1 MTILA
6 LMREVAFIKQNKEK
20 WLEFERVISNKEKK
34 NPDELADLHIKIMN
48 DLAYAQSF
56 YPKSKVVP
64 YLNKLAKVSYSKVY
78 HTKRV
83 DKNPFT
89 SFFFEQVPLL
99 CYQYRKYIYLAF
111 IVFFVF
117 FFVGLISTFNDESF
131 ARKVLGNAYVDV
143 TLENIESGDTLAI
156 YKGGTNWGSF
166 IGIFSNNIWVGIRMF
181 LSGLLIG
188 IGTGLYIMYNGIMV
202 AVFQAFFYQQNT
214 LWDSVKGIW
223 IHGTYEIFSMIIE
236 SAAGY
241 IIGASIL
248 FPGSLKRL
256 ESFKIGIRH
265 AFYIFLS
272 TIPFTFVAGFLE
284 GYVTRYYNTMP
295 TFVCYLIILF
305 CLVTISYYYL
315 ILPFKVAKKQQLA
328 TA

>member
-1 MTILA
+1 
-6 LMREVAFIKQNKEK
+6 MREVAFIKQNKEK

-64 YLNKLAKVSYSKVY
+64 YLNKLAKTSYSKVY

-83 DKNPFT
+83 DKNPILY
-89 SFFFEQVPLL
+89 FFFDEVPLL
-99 CYQYRKYIYLAF
+99 CYRYRKYIYTAF
-111 IVFFVF
+111 AVFFVF
-117 FFVGLISTFNDESF
+117 FFVGLLSTFNDESF
-131 ARKVLGNAYVDV
+131 ARQILGDSYVNK
-143 TLENIESGDTLAI
+143 TLENIESGDTLAV
-156 YKGGTNWGSF
+156 YKGGSNWGSF
-166 IGIFSNNIWVGIRMF
+166 IGIFNNNLWVGLKMF
-181 LSGLLIG
+181 LSGLFIG
-188 IGTGLYIMYNGIMV
+188 IGTGVYIVYNSIMV

-248 FPGSLKRL
+248 FPGTLKRF
-256 ESFKIGIRH
+256 ESFKTGLRN
-265 AFYIFLS
+265 AFFIFLS
-272 TIPFTFVAGFLE
+272 TIPFTFIAGFLE
-284 GYVTRYYNTMP
+284 GYVTRYSNTMP
-295 TFVCYLIILF
+295 TIFCYLIILF
-305 CLVTISYYYL
+305 CLVTISYYYFV
-315 ILPFKVAKKQQLA
+315 LPFQVAKKHGKR
-328 TA
+328 

>member
-1 MTILA
+1 MIILA

-20 WLEFERVISNKEKK
+20 WLEFENAISNKEKK
-34 NPDELADLHIKIMN
+34 NPDDIAELHIKIMN

-83 DKNPFT
+83 DQNPFVA
-89 SFFFEQVPLL
+89 FFFDQVPLL
-99 CYQYRKYIYLAF
+99 CYQYRKYIYIAF
-111 IVFFVF
+111 AVFFIF
-117 FFVGLISTFNDESF
+117 FFVGLLSTFQEESF
-131 ARKVLGNAYVDV
+131 ARQVLGNGYVDE
-143 TLENIESGDTLAI
+143 TLDNIQSGDTLAI
-156 YKGGTNWGSF
+156 YKGGTTWGSF
-166 IGIFSNNIWVGIRMF
+166 IGIFTNNLWVGLRMF
-181 LSGLLIG
+181 LSGIFIG
-188 IGTGLYIMYNGIMV
+188 LGTGLYIVYNSVMV
-202 AVFQAFFYQQNT
+202 AVFQAFFYQQNS

-248 FPGSLKRL
+248 FPGSLKRW
-256 ESFKIGIRH
+256 ESFKIGMRH

-272 TIPFTFVAGFLE
+272 TIPFTLVAGFLE
-284 GYVTRYYNTMP
+284 GYVTRLYNVMP
-295 TFVCYLIILF
+295 TFLCYVIILF
-305 CLVTISYYYL
+305 CLTTISYYYL
-315 ILPFKVAKKQQLA
+315 ILPYKVAKKYSLRS
-328 TA
+328 

>member
-1 MTILA
+1 MFILA
-6 LMREVAFIKQNKEK
+6 IMREVAFIKQNKEK
-20 WLEFERVISNKEKK
+20 WLEFESVITNKEKK
-34 NPDELADLHIKIMN
+34 NPDEIADLHIKIMN

-56 YPKSKVVP
+56 YPKSKVVS

-83 DKNPFT
+83 DKNPLLY
-89 SFFFEQVPLL
+89 FFFEEVPLL
-99 CYQYRKYIYLAF
+99 CYQYRKYINTAF

-117 FFVGLISTFNDESF
+117 FFVGLLSTFNDDSF
-131 ARKVLGNAYVDV
+131 ARQILSDSYVDT

-156 YKGGTNWGSF
+156 YKSGSNWGSF
-166 IGIFSNNIWVGIRMF
+166 IGIFTNNMWVGLRMF

-188 IGTGLYIMYNGIMV
+188 LGTGLYIVYNAIMV

-214 LWDSVKGIW
+214 LFDSLKGIW
-223 IHGTYEIFSMIIE
+223 IHGTYEIFAMVIE

-248 FPGSLKRL
+248 FPGTLKRL
-256 ESFKIGIRH
+256 ESFKIGLRH

-295 TFVCYLIILF
+295 TIACFTIILF
-305 CLVTISYYYL
+305 CLITISYYYL
-315 ILPFKVAKKQQLA
+315 ILPYKVAKKLSVA
-328 TA
+328 

>member
-1 MTILA
+1 
-6 LMREVAFIKQNKEK
+6 MREVAFIKQNKEK

-83 DKNPFT
+83 EKNPFL
-89 SFFFEQVPLL
+89 SFFFEKVPLL
-99 CYQYRKYIYLAF
+99 CYYNRKYIYLAF
-111 IVFFVF
+111 IVFFIF
-117 FFVGLISTFNDESF
+117 FFVGLISTFNDENF
-131 ARKVLGNAYVDV
+131 ARQVLGDGYVDQ

-156 YKGGTNWGSF
+156 YGTSSNWGSF
-166 IGIFSNNIWVGIRMF
+166 IGIFANNLWVGIRMF
-181 LSGLLIG
+181 LSGLFLG
-188 IGTGLYIMYNGIMV
+188 VGTGVYIVYNSMMV

-223 IHGTYEIFSMIIE
+223 IHGTYEIFGMIIE

-241 IIGASIL
+241 LIGGSIL
-248 FPGSLKRL
+248 FPGSLKRM
-256 ESFKIGIRH
+256 ESFQKGLH
-265 AFYIFLS
+265 DAFFIFLS
-272 TIPFTFVAGFLE
+272 TIPFTLIAGFLE
-284 GYVTRYYNTMP
+284 GYVTRYYNDMHAI
-295 TFVCYLIILF
+295 FCYLIILF

-315 ILPFKVAKKQQLA
+315 ILPFKVAKKQGIRS
-328 TA
+328 